1 MNHGGKK
8 MQNTP
13 EEMEE
18 YLSDKDN
25 RLDFVMKLRD
35 KCSEKTGIPMPD
47 TIVKNIVEFS
57 FLWGEVIKDPL
68 LLEILPGFIFAWM
81 DEQNQNRVLNKLKEW
96 VPNELSKG

>member
-1 MNHGGKK
+1 

-25 RLDFVMKLRD
+25 RLDFALQVRD
-35 KCSEKTGIPMPD
+35 LAGQVPD
-47 TIVKNIVEFS
+47 TIVKNIVDFS
-57 FLWGEVIKDPL
+57 FLWDKVRKDPL